1 MSGYIFKPL
10 KIRAFICIK
19 NHQLEDLMEDI
30 MFTTT
35 TKNLN
40 CLGIKKN
47 VQGLHEEKKKKK
59 LLQLSAVPK
68 RKWNKWKVK
77 AYSWIGS
84 LKVIRVLTGLGEQ
97 GKLKKLITKTV

>member
-1 MSGYIFKPL
+1 
-10 KIRAFICIK
+10 
-19 NHQLEDLMEDI
+19 

-35 TKNLN
+35 IKNIN

-47 VQGLHEEKKKKK
+47 VQGLYEEKKK
-59 LLQLSAVPK
+59 LLKLSAVPK

-97 GKLKKLITKTV
+97 GKLKKLITKIV